1 MMLHCRKFLQF
12 IFVMTVI
19 DSANICRR
27 ILAAKWL
34 CSHHLLWS
42 VQPGTGAPRFPFMVT
57 VVKHRKVNIVVL
69 APDEPIA
76 AHCAPGDIAIVAA
89 ADGWWNHFIGSDGA
103 IDSYDRPYH
112 SYNEALWAAKAAAEF
127 GFS

>member
-1 MMLHCRKFLQF
+1 MRAGLS
-12 IFVMTVI
+12 IPGG
-19 DSANICRR
+19 R
-27 ILAAKWL
+27 IRI
-34 CSHHLLWS
+34 
-42 VQPGTGAPRFPFMVT
+42 RFMAT

-69 APDEPIA
+69 EADEPIH

-89 ADGWWNHFIGSDGA
+89 ADGWWTHFIGSDGA
-103 IDSYDRPYH
+103 IDSYDRPYQ